1 MKAESDAIHITKT
14 WRSEVITVVVFIVM
28 SILAVTLTRIF
39 PWSIIDGELFQI
51 GETSYRMAL
60 PLFWLI
66 PLITI
71 GSAIFRIYNVRY
83 TINQRG
89 IEFEKGLLE
98 LRIKLTR
105 VWFEDIRTVQ
115 KNQTIIERFLDIG
128 SIHMGT
134 AATGTL
140 EITLKGIA
148 APEEVLEM
156 IQRERDN
163 RQKTAQTSSNSS
175 QQ

>member
-1 MKAESDAIHITKT
+1 
-14 WRSEVITVVVFIVM
+14 V
-28 SILAVTLTRIF
+28 
-39 PWSIIDGELFQI
+39 
-51 GETSYRMAL
+51 
-60 PLFWLI
+60 
-66 PLITI
+66 
-71 GSAIFRIYNVRY
+71 
-83 TINQRG
+83 
-89 IEFEKGLLE
+89 
-98 LRIKLTR
+98 
-105 VWFEDIRTVQ
+105 
-115 KNQTIIERFLDIG
+115 
-128 SIHMGT
+128 GT